1 MQMELLYRIEEF
13 TTTGWELI
21 HENEVKLTKEVC
33 AEHIQYYMNEGVS
46 PDRLR
51 VVVDA

>member
-1 MQMELLYRIEEF
+1 MELLYRIEEF

-21 HENEVKLTKEVC
+21 DGKEVRLTKDVC
-33 AEHIQYYMNEGVS
+33 AERLKYYMDEGIS

>member
-1 MQMELLYRIEEF
+1 MTQLYRIEEF

-21 HENEVKLTKEVC
+21 NENDVKMTKEVC
-33 AEHIQYYMNEGVS
+33 AQRLRYYTDEGVS

-51 VVVDA
+51 AVVDA

>member
-1 MQMELLYRIEEF
+1 MTKLYRIEEF

-21 HENEVKLTKEVC
+21 HENEVQLTKEVC
-33 AEHIQYYMNEGVS
+33 AEHLKSYMNEGVS

-51 VVVDA
+51 AVVDA

>member
-1 MQMELLYRIEEF
+1 MEALYRIEEF

-21 HENEVKLTKEVC
+21 DEKEVRLTKEVC
-33 AEHIQYYMNEGVS
+33 SQHIQTYINEGVN
-46 PDRLR
+46 PNLLR

>member
-1 MQMELLYRIEEF
+1 MEVLYRIEEF

-21 HENEVKLTKEVC
+21 DEKEVQLTKDVC
-33 AEHIQYYMNEGVS
+33 AQHIQGYMNLGTS

-51 VVVDA
+51 VVVDV